1 MTGRVVDVGALPPGF
16 PTHRHEAAFWE
27 RLGRAVATF
36 GFLEEVLGKAIFSFT
51 ARKPC
56 EASELEEAYRKW
68 LPTLEKALTD
78 ALGRLVDGFERVVRE
93 HPSASV
99 PDLDELLADLRKAAR
114 IRNVLCHASW
124 RPPDAAGASTPL
136 YVERGGKVFA
146 TAVDTA
152 YLDEVQRHVAEL
164 GCAVIDSVT
173 RMGWPF
179 PGSGGAEAPIVD
191 D

>member
-1 MTGRVVDVGALPPGF
+1 MVDIGALPPGF
-16 PTHRHEAAFWE
+16 PTHRHEPAFWE

-51 ARKPC
+51 ARKPSD
-56 EASELEEAYRKW
+56 ASELEEAYREW

-78 ALGRLVDGFERVVRE
+78 ALGALVDGFERAVRA

-99 PDLDELLADLRKAAR
+99 PDLEELLAYLRKAAR
-114 IRNVLCHASW
+114 IRNVLCHGSW

-146 TAVDTA
+146 TAVDIA
-152 YLDEVQRHVAEL
+152 YLDEVQREVAEL
-164 GCAVIDSVT
+164 GCAVIESVT

-179 PGSGGAEAPIVD
+179 PGSGERKVPLFEG
-191 D
+191 